1 MEVSDHSQGQIAFRK
16 LKTLQSRLQLRPCG
30 PQVRMEKCDNADKT
44 RNVFRN
50 TPGKLCSYWCQGAVA
65 TEVTM
70 SARVTVLP
78 TEMMETKVTM
88 VHRNSM
94 VLLLTN

>member
-1 MEVSDHSQGQIAFRK
+1 MEVSDHGQGQTAFQK
-16 LKTLQSRLQLRPCG
+16 LKTLRSPLQLRPFG
-30 PQVRMEKCDNADKT
+30 SQVRLENVTTQTKT

-50 TPGKLCSYWCQGAVA
+50 TSGKLCSCWCQRAVA

-78 TEMMETKVTM
+78 TEIMETKVTM
-88 VHRNSM
+88 VSEIR
-94 VLLLTN
+94 